1 VEERRVSASRRPD
14 LDIITHSPD
23 QTRAIAALLGR
34 RLRGGDLVLVRGGL
48 GAGKTTFIQGMA
60 RGLGVRHAVTSPT
73 FTLVMEHTVDEH
85 DPPPAKRFFH
95 IDLYRLEHGAH
106 EALAFGL
113 DEYLLDEDAVTAIEW
128 PEQAVEALP
137 EDFLIVAMSLLAD
150 TKRQVRLSPQG
161 DYYRALIDALRPEVA
176 GHA

>member
-1 VEERRVSASRRPD
+1 MSASRRPD
-14 LDIITHSPD
+14 LDIITHSPE

-60 RGLGVRHAVTSPT
+60 RGLGVRGAVTSPT
-73 FTLVMEHTVDEH
+73 FTLVMEHVVDEGE
-85 DPPPAKRFFH
+85 PPAAERFHH
-95 IDLYRLEHGAH
+95 IDLYRLEHGAP

-113 DEYLLDEDAVTAIEW
+113 DEYLLDQAAVTAIEW
-128 PEQAVEALP
+128 PEHALDALP
-137 EDFLIVAMSLLAD
+137 AEFLIVALSPLAD
-150 TKRQVRLSPQG
+150 TKRRALLSPQG
-161 DYYRALIDALRPEVA
+161 AYYRALIDALRPEVA